1 MAVDVAVN
9 RLPIAI
15 ASTTSRSP
23 LKTKAM
29 ARRKTIIEKG
39 NKSIWTLDSEAAKRI
54 FQPAVVLS
62 LRCLGAAA
70 PFGGEKATGR
80 KSRPQL
86 MR

>member
-80 KSRPQL
+80 KPRPQL